1 MAKQPNTT
9 LLSISV
15 LDNKRFCQTPT
26 ELAVLAAENGSP
38 AGPLIRALNS
48 IGVAIEPEFPQV
60 RWGRDFCCSVSALF
74 RAVFNQVKLDPDA
87 LIKLEKVRQTSLVYF
102 ELFLI

>member
-38 AGPLIRALNS
+38 AGPLIRALNY
-48 IGVAIEPEFPQV
+48 IGAAIEPEFPQV
-60 RWGRDFCCSVSALF
+60 RWGRDFCCSVSALS
-74 RAVFNQVKLDPDA
+74 RAVSIKSS
-87 LIKLEKVRQTSLVYF
+87 LIKPEKVRQMFLVHF